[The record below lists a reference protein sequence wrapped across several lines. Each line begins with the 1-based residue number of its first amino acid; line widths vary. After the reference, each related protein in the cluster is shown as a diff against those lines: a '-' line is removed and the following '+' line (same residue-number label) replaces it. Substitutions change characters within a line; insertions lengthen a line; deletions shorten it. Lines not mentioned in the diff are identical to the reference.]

1 MTAST
6 RELILDD
13 IKKVCERLEEV
24 ERELVVCEHRGDL
37 LRREVINLRIL
48 LLNDALVLME
58 ETEGNESEMETGY
71 MTMDGAREALERNKD
86 ATGYFSGQVRATDMA
101 MMLREMGFGVPE
113 TNTIIAALVLVG
125 AKFPVG

>member
-24 ERELVVCEHRGDL
+24 ERELNVCEHRGHL
-37 LRREVINLRIL
+37 LKREVINLRVL

-58 ETEGNESEMETGY
+58 ETEGNE
-71 MTMDGAREALERNKD
+71 
-86 ATGYFSGQVRATDMA
+86 
-101 MMLREMGFGVPE
+101 
-113 TNTIIAALVLVG
+113 
-125 AKFPVG
+125 